1 MKKLPAVSSVK
12 ISLKEGLTI
21 LELKPGNTLT
31 IEEMRRVIKN
41 AGYPTKEAAVVA
53 RGTPGENGKAFVV
66 SGTNETLKVSSPP
79 EKSGDDWKMSV
90 AAPEK

>member
-53 RGTPGENGKAFVV
+53 RGTPGDGKVFVV
-66 SGTNETLKVSSPP
+66 SGTNETLKLSSPP